1 MESELL
7 GSTPPGDLHG
17 AGKEIDRNENGFAN
31 ASLANEHHLLTVYSE
46 VEVASRIVAGP
57 NMKLGQQWQGSFSFN
72 RILVECRKLYGHV
85 ILTKTI

>member
-57 NMKLGQQWQGSFSFN
+57 NMKLGQQWQGS
-72 RILVECRKLYGHV
+72 
-85 ILTKTI
+85 KTI